1 MAIASARSSG
11 RRYSGVTHTPMNTNF
26 SPAGQA
32 LGLGGLAGIPGLGA
46 GFGFGDQQETEEE
59 RRKRLGMVAQQR
71 GQLTQQGSPA
81 TQSLFGS
88 PFAGF
93 NGTGLLR

>member
-1 MAIASARSSG
+1 M
-11 RRYSGVTHTPMNTNF
+11 PNNLNMNF

-32 LGLGGLAGIPGLGA
+32 LGLAGMIPGMG

-59 RRKRLGMVAQQR
+59 RRKRLGMIAMQR

-81 TQSLFGS
+81 TNSLFGS
-88 PFAGF
+88 MTS
-93 NGTGLLR
+93 TGLLR